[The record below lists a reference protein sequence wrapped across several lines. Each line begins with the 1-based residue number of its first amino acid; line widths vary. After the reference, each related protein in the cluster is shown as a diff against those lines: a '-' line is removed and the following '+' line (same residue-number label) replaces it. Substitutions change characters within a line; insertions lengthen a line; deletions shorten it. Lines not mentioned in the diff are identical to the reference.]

1 MIDPYASTGPSGFQ
15 NEAVDWHHYAGVIRQ
30 RWRLIGVICL
40 LTLIAAGVLF
50 LITPES
56 YRATTTLQIEQR
68 SGMAATA
75 DPNPWLEA
83 WIGMKYYPTQYRLL
97 ESRGLAE
104 RVVLDLGLMDDS
116 RFNANPRQLLGSSG
130 ADADRSAA
138 ADEAVLARLANRVTG
153 GLSIQPIKD
162 TELVELSFVASN
174 AEMASRVANGIADAF
189 IDWGIETRSAS
200 VGRASDFLTKQIDT
214 LKAEI
219 NEKEQQ
225 LQSYGRSTDILNLDP
240 KSNTTLQQ
248 LDRLNEDYVAA
259 LGDRLEKE
267 ARRNEIRQSPADS
280 LANRASDGLI
290 SELQREQLRLES
302 DYETRLRTYK
312 PEWPDM
318 VDLKARID
326 EGRTHLDGLI
336 AEQAREV
343 LDVADAQYQ
352 TARRREQKLAD
363 EIARVK
369 SRVMDRNASAVE
381 FRNLEMEIQNRRQLL
396 DEMLRRLSEAG
407 VRARL
412 QTERETNVRVIDRAL
427 TPRSPFRP
435 SLARNLIAG
444 LLGGLALGVGLVLAL
459 QLMDRTV
466 KAPSEIQ
473 QRLGLPVLSAVP
485 DLDHQPSASRY
496 GYYQPRQ
503 RSEVGADGKR
513 VARLAP
519 AEAPTQ
525 VELLPEKSP
534 SSAVSEAY
542 RALRTAL
549 LLSSAEELNVISVT
563 SPESGDGKTATAV
576 NLAVVMAQLGRR
588 TLLVDGDLR
597 RPRLHKIFERENST
611 GLVHAL
617 AGGADPTSLYLTT
630 GLENLSLCPSGP
642 HPPNPS
648 ELLASERMAEFLTR
662 AAREFDT
669 VVVDTPPALVVTDAV
684 VIGSLCDGMVLCV
697 RANKTRREDAEDCV
711 ERLRQGDIRL
721 LGAVLNR
728 YRPMAGDAYSRRYY
742 SYEAYNE
749 TPSAAGGS
757 AA

>member
-1 MIDPYASTGPSGFQ
+1 MSEPYSNSGPTGIS
-15 NEAVDWHHYAGVIRQ
+15 EESLDWHFYLGILRQ
-30 RWRLIGVICL
+30 RWRLVLAGCAL
-40 LTLIAAGVLF
+40 AMIAAAVHF

-68 SGMAATA
+68 GTMSVTS

-116 RFNANPRQLLGSSG
+116 RFNSSPRQLLGG

-138 ADEAVLARLANRVTG
+138 ADEAVLARLAKRVLA
-153 GLSIQPIKD
+153 GLKIEPVKD
-162 TELVELSFVASN
+162 TELVELSFVTSN

-189 IDWGIETRSAS
+189 IDWGIETRTAT
-200 VGRASDFLTKQIDT
+200 VGRASEFLSRQIDT

-219 NEKEQQ
+219 NDKEQQ

-240 KSNTTLQQ
+240 ASNTTLQQ
-248 LDRLNEDYVAA
+248 LDRLNEDFVAA

-267 ARRNEIRQSPADS
+267 ARHNELRYSPPDA
-280 LANRASDGLI
+280 LANRVSGGLV
-290 SELQREQLRLES
+290 SELQKEQMRQEAEYES
-302 DYETRLRTYK
+302 RLRTYK
-312 PEWPDM
+312 PEWPEM

-326 EGRTHLDGLI
+326 EGRADLERMI
-336 AEQAREV
+336 VEQTREA
-343 LDVADAQYQ
+343 LASANADYQ
-352 TARRREQKLAD
+352 TARRREQSLAD

-369 SRVMDRNASAVE
+369 AEVMDRNASAVE

-412 QTERETNVRVIDRAL
+412 QSERETNVRVIDRAL

-435 SLARNLIAG
+435 SLLRNLIVGLIAG
-444 LLGGLALGVGLVLAL
+444 LGLGVGFVVVL
-459 QLMDRTV
+459 QLMDRTIKGPAEV
-466 KAPSEIQ
+466 Q
-473 QRLGLPVLSAVP
+473 QRLALPVLAAVP
-485 DLDHQPSASRY
+485 DLDHRSSASRY
-496 GYYQPRQ
+496 GYYEPRPQPAAGEA
-503 RSEVGADGKR
+503 SDR
-513 VARLAP
+513 VARIASADAP
-519 AEAPTQ
+519 PK
-525 VELLPEKSP
+525 VELLPETSP
-534 SSAVSEAY
+534 RSAVSEAY
-542 RALRTAL
+542 RSLRTAL
-549 LLSSAEELNVISVT
+549 MLSSADELRVLAVT

-597 RPRLHKIFERENST
+597 RPRLHQIFERDNSS

-617 AGGADPTSLYLTT
+617 AGGVDPATLYLTT
-630 GLENLSLCPSGP
+630 GVDNLSLCPSGP

-648 ELLASERMAEFLTR
+648 ELLASARMAEFLARATR
-662 AAREFDT
+662 DFDT

-684 VIGSLCDGMVLCV
+684 VIGALCDGMILCL
-697 RANKTRREDAEDCV
+697 RANKTVHEDAEGCAD
-711 ERLRQGDIRL
+711 RLRQAGVRL

-728 YRPMAGDAYSRRYY
+728 FRPLAGDTYSRRYY
-742 SYEAYNE
+742 SYETYTDEPDQARG
-749 TPSAAGGS
+749 AA
-757 AA
+757 